1 MVVNGFDR
9 GGRWGDFNVQEAREF
24 PWIDLCLRQIERH
37 SRGSSYE
44 VMVWDNTRMPEHK
57 ELIEAHPNVRRF
69 EPVDPQLD
77 LRQGKSLNRLA
88 KKIRP
93 GTEFIITLD
102 SDSFPIRDG
111 WIENLTGRLTGDVE
125 LAGAWR
131 DELLPHKP
139 AYVHPCGLAL
149 RHSMLLS
156 LDVGFAV
163 GSGIDVAM
171 NLNEA
176 IHARGGRDSRLWRS
190 NKLNVHFM
198 MGAVYG
204 DLIYHQGAGSRAPKF
219 GLKLDGADR
228 EAVSSHQER
237 VRLALRNAAFSRL
250 DDLIEVLTGNADLDE
265 SRLPELAAVV
275 NEANSR
281 PSVAERV
288 QE

>member
-1 MVVNGFDR
+1 
-9 GGRWGDFNVQEAREF
+9 
-24 PWIDLCLRQIERH
+24 
-37 SRGSSYE
+37 
-44 VMVWDNTRMPEHK
+44 
-57 ELIEAHPNVRRF
+57 
-69 EPVDPQLD
+69 
-77 LRQGKSLNRLA
+77 
-88 KKIRP
+88 
-93 GTEFIITLD
+93 
-102 SDSFPIRDG
+102 
-111 WIENLTGRLTGDVE
+111 
-125 LAGAWR
+125 
-131 DELLPHKP
+131 
-139 AYVHPCGLAL
+139 
-149 RHSMLLS
+149 MLLS

-265 SRLPELAAVV
+265 STLPELAAVV